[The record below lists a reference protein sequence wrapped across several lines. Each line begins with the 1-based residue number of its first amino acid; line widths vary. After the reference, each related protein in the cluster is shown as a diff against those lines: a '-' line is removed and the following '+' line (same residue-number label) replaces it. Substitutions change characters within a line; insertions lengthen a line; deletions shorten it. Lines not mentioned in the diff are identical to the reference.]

1 MIDFVGK
8 RYWYFLLS
16 LLVIIPGLVSL
27 AVPPGL
33 KLSVDFTG
41 GTLWE
46 MRFSQAAS
54 PADVRAVLWDNGLS
68 DAVVQTSGDNQVL
81 VRARDVE
88 SETAA
93 GTRDRLNAALR
104 QRFGQFETVR
114 FESVGPSLG
123 GEVTSKAAQAVALA
137 SLGILL
143 YISLV
148 FRRVP
153 RSFRFGTCAIVALL
167 HDALVVLGAFS
178 ILGKVFNVEVD
189 SLFVTAVLTVIG
201 FSVHDTIVVF
211 DRIRENITRHAGE
224 RFESIVNHSIL
235 QTLARS
241 LNTSLTA
248 VFVLASLVLF
258 GGLTT
263 RNFALALLIGV
274 ISGTY
279 SSVFNASQLL
289 VVWENGEVGKLF
301 GRFRGQLAPTTNGA
315 RR

>member
-88 SETAA
+88 SETTA

-123 GEVTSKAAQAVALA
+123 GEVTSKAVQAVALA

-301 GRFRGQLAPTTNGA
+301 GRFRGQPTPAANGA